1 MLQSPKQIAE
11 VLSRQ
16 YPKLTWYISHEIQHH
31 SAKYSTS
38 TDRFKFDFQKSAKK
52 QSKRKFFYLV
62 NFYINFTSFVAYS
75 RFLLE
80 MMFITTLQL
89 RYIFLNETFPFM
101 PIGSM
106 TVNGD
111 FFSTFLVWSKLI
123 NSNSLKNLSK
133 L

>member
-89 RYIFLNETFPFM
+89 RYIFLNENNIFFYDYRVNDCKIMVTFFLL
-101 PIGSM
+101 SLCE
-106 TVNGD
+106 VN
-111 FFSTFLVWSKLI
+111 WSILI
-123 NSNSLKNLSK
+123 L
-133 L
+133 

>member
-16 YPKLTWYISHEIQHH
+16 YPKLHKLRYISHEIQHH

-89 RYIFLNETFPFM
+89 RYIFLNEIFPFM
-101 PIGSM
+101 AIGSM

-111 FFSTFLVWSKLI
+111 FFFDFSCVK
-123 NSNSLKNLSK
+123 
-133 L
+133 